1 MKIIYEILEV
11 LICTIFKLFFH
22 FYLIIIFNN
31 INNSEIINLFINLLK
46 CIEMILDFIL
56 NI

>member
-1 MKIIYEILEV
+1 MKIIYKILEV